1 VTLFFDTKHATGTSK
16 HVSLFLLPLI
26 LGGCATFSADGG
38 FSSVEQA
45 AKQRIDKEVIWQRSD
60 NEKTA
65 AAHRV
70 NELLVS
76 PINVDDA
83 VQIALLNNRGL
94 QANFFELGISESDL
108 VQAGRLPNPG
118 FAFSRTHQG
127 SEVSI
132 GRSIVFN
139 LAQLLMMP
147 AMRQI
152 EQRRFEQ
159 TKREVTMQMLSIA
172 AETRKAY
179 YMAVAADQTVLYM
192 RQVKQAADAGA
203 ELARRMAQ
211 AGNFNKLQQAR
222 EQSFYAEASLDL
234 VRAEQMQIRSREK
247 LTRLMGLWGSQ
258 TTFKLP
264 LRLPDLPKTPD
275 EPANIEQLAMVQR
288 LDVQAAVLGTG
299 QLAKNLGLIK
309 ATRFINVLEV
319 GAVRN
324 TFNDQPAE
332 NGVEVSLELPLFDWG
347 DAKVAKAES
356 IYMQAVN
363 RTEEIAVNARSEIR
377 EVYLAYRS
385 SYDIAKYFQDEV
397 VPLKKRI
404 SEENQLRYNGML
416 IGVFDLLADARSQ
429 IISVNSA
436 IDASRDFWI
445 AKADLDINLIGRPIM
460 NIPSM
465 SDKKTPPS
473 DEKNVRQLRQL
484 EEVTKGKR

>member
-1 VTLFFDTKHATGTSK
+1 
-16 HVSLFLLPLI
+16 
-26 LGGCATFSADGG
+26 
-38 FSSVEQA
+38 
-45 AKQRIDKEVIWQRSD
+45 
-60 NEKTA
+60 
-65 AAHRV
+65 
-70 NELLVS
+70 
-76 PINVDDA
+76 
-83 VQIALLNNRGL
+83 
-94 QANFFELGISESDL
+94 
-108 VQAGRLPNPG
+108 
-118 FAFSRTHQG
+118 
-127 SEVSI
+127 
-132 GRSIVFN
+132 
-139 LAQLLMMP
+139 
-147 AMRQI
+147 
-152 EQRRFEQ
+152 
-159 TKREVTMQMLSIA
+159 
-172 AETRKAY
+172 
-179 YMAVAADQTVLYM
+179 
-192 RQVKQAADAGA
+192 
-203 ELARRMAQ
+203 
-211 AGNFNKLQQAR
+211 
-222 EQSFYAEASLDL
+222 
-234 VRAEQMQIRSREK
+234 
-247 LTRLMGLWGSQ
+247 
-258 TTFKLP
+258 LP